1 MIQAI
6 RNGIGYA
13 TEDRKRDGLAL
24 GLDIKYNTNM
34 AHLPQI
40 SHFGFVDDKAGL
52 ENAEKYVR
60 LLHTKTPSVHQ
71 LCRNLSGG
79 NQQKAV
85 LAKWLCND
93 VKVLIVDEPTR
104 GIDVGAKYEVYELFN
119 QLSDQGVAI
128 IMISSELPEILGMS
142 DRILVIH
149 QGEINGELDAK
160 TATQEQILYLAA
172 GYNKL
177 EGKPAPTLS
186 HEA

>member
-1 MIQAI
+1 MKIHSVIQAI

-40 SHFGFVDDKAGL
+40 TRFGFVDDKAGL
-52 ENAEKYVR
+52 ENAEKYVQ

-79 NQQKAV
+79 NQQKVV

-119 QLSDQGVAI
+119 QLSDYYDFIG
-128 IMISSELPEILGMS
+128 
-142 DRILVIH
+142 
-149 QGEINGELDAK
+149 
-160 TATQEQILYLAA
+160 AA
-172 GYNKL
+172 GDPGNERPDSGNPSGGNQRRAGRKDRHSGADSVSGGRIQQAGGQTGPHL
-177 EGKPAPTLS
+177 IA
-186 HEA
+186 